1 MTLRQ
6 RLVLVVLLSIVSIL
20 LLAGSLVLSSQQR
33 SENFTRLTAALDA
46 DRARSDVAVCIED
59 LHQQLSI
66 QSQLLPIDP
75 SSGGL
80 DTATRSGILGRLRD
94 CRADL
99 AAMEAAPLRNQA
111 EALEGKVSALLDV
124 WEAVTEN
131 LGGARHSEGI
141 QLLALRADPAARILM
156 NEGLVQAR
164 LDNTAEIDAARE
176 EFLRTAETGDALL
189 VGVGVLV
196 LVTIASSLALMLNLN
211 RGVTALLGG
220 AERFK
225 QGELEFIIQ
234 GTGGGELDDV
244 ASQMNE
250 MAVAIVE
257 ARGQLQ
263 ERAERLEE
271 SLRNLQKAQAAL
283 VEQAKMAALGNLVA
297 GISHEVNT
305 PLGVAVTAT
314 SYVGETLAELDALL
328 TSGKASRRA
337 VQGLMD
343 SATEGCDLS
352 ARSLERAS
360 ELMQSFK
367 QIAVDRTRSE
377 DRTLQTS
384 DWVGTVLQSLKPL
397 ARKHAVEVVLRTST
411 SMPVTVAAGALEQ
424 VLTNLVVNS
433 FNHAFPPPDE
443 RPPSSPEPL
452 VEVRLDEAPD
462 GLRIQVSDNGQGM
475 PPEVQQS
482 VFDPFFTTKRGQG
495 GTGLGMHI
503 VHQIVTGLFNGGITL
518 ATPPEGGVRWD
529 IRLPFGSEALRRV
542 ETT

>member
-1 MTLRQ
+1 
-6 RLVLVVLLSIVSIL
+6 
-20 LLAGSLVLSSQQR
+20 
-33 SENFTRLTAALDA
+33 
-46 DRARSDVAVCIED
+46 
-59 LHQQLSI
+59 
-66 QSQLLPIDP
+66 
-75 SSGGL
+75 
-80 DTATRSGILGRLRD
+80 
-94 CRADL
+94 
-99 AAMEAAPLRNQA
+99 
-111 EALEGKVSALLDV
+111 
-124 WEAVTEN
+124 
-131 LGGARHSEGI
+131 
-141 QLLALRADPAARILM
+141 
-156 NEGLVQAR
+156 
-164 LDNTAEIDAARE
+164 
-176 EFLRTAETGDALL
+176 
-189 VGVGVLV
+189 
-196 LVTIASSLALMLNLN
+196 
-211 RGVTALLGG
+211 
-220 AERFK
+220 
-225 QGELEFIIQ
+225 
-234 GTGGGELDDV
+234 
-244 ASQMNE
+244 
-250 MAVAIVE
+250 
-257 ARGQLQ
+257 
-263 ERAERLEE
+263 
-271 SLRNLQKAQAAL
+271 
-283 VEQAKMAALGNLVA
+283 
-297 GISHEVNT
+297 
-305 PLGVAVTAT
+305 
-314 SYVGETLAELDALL
+314 
-328 TSGKASRRA
+328 
-337 VQGLMD
+337 MD

-443 RPPSSPEPL
+443 RPPDFPDPV

-542 ETT
+542 ETA